1 MIAIRERDDR
11 HTERIKT
18 KRELG
23 WKRQSKEEVDSEIEM
38 METELH

>member
-11 HTERIKT
+11 HTERTET

-23 WKRQSKEEVDSEIEM
+23 VEETGKEEVDLEIEM
-38 METELH
+38 METELQ